1 MYKLTVHGN
10 LLKRSGLK
18 RTLALAEAH
27 NLRKIPAE
35 VKTFQHIDPEK
46 SHLNKE
52 LISLGQETLEGK
64 VLRLVT
70 EAGIDPNK
78 GVNKRFDKGYAIEW
92 MFTTTHGFQ
101 CDFESLY
108 IECLDWLRLR
118 NPTCPIAHAV
128 IHYDENTPHLHVIMV
143 PIKGTRLPSSNVLGY
158 KGVCRKRNE
167 DLFSFIGHKYGF
179 TSSQHLKGNAKRIAS
194 QKAIEACKELTSH
207 DFRESIWLPLMQ
219 AINSRPEPFLHAL
232 NIPISH
238 VLKDAGSS

>member
-1 MYKLTVHGN
+1 MNKLTVYGN
-10 LLKRSGLK
+10 LLKRNGYK
-18 RTLALAEAH
+18 QTLALAEAH

-35 VKTFQHIDPEK
+35 VKTFHHIDPEE
-46 SHLNKE
+46 SHLNTE
-52 LISLGQETLEGK
+52 LVPLGQETLESK

-101 CDFESLY
+101 CDFELLY
-108 IECLDWLRLR
+108 IECLNWLRLR
-118 NPTCPIAHAV
+118 HPTCPIAHAV

-143 PIKGTRLPSSNVLGY
+143 PIKGTSLPSSNVLGY

-207 DFRESIWLPLMQ
+207 DFRESICYPSCKQLTL
-219 AINSRPEPFLHAL
+219 
-232 NIPISH
+232 
-238 VLKDAGSS
+238 VLSLFYMP

>member
-1 MYKLTVHGN
+1 MNKLTVYGN
-10 LLKRSGLK
+10 LLKRNGYK
-18 RTLALAEAH
+18 QTLALAEAH

-35 VKTFQHIDPEK
+35 VKTFHHINPEE

-52 LISLGQETLEGK
+52 LVPLGKETLEGK

-101 CDFESLY
+101 CDFELLY
-108 IECLDWLRLR
+108 KECLDWLRLR
-118 NPTCPIAHAV
+118 HPTCPIAHAV

-167 DLFSFIGHKYGF
+167 DLFSFLGHKYGF
-179 TSSQHLKGNAKRIAS
+179 TSSQPLKGNAKRIAS
-194 QKAIEACKELTSH
+194 QKAIEACKELASH
-207 DFRESIWLPLMQ
+207 DFRESIWQPLMQ

-232 NIPISH
+232 NIPISQ

>member
-1 MYKLTVHGN
+1 MNKLTVYGN
-10 LLKRSGLK
+10 LLKRNGYK
-18 RTLALAEAH
+18 QTLALAEAH

-35 VKTFQHIDPEK
+35 VKTFHHIDPEE

-52 LISLGQETLEGK
+52 LVPLGQETLESK

-101 CDFESLY
+101 CDFELLY
-108 IECLDWLRLR
+108 IECLNWLRLR
-118 NPTCPIAHAV
+118 HPTCPIAHAV

-143 PIKGTRLPSSNVLGY
+143 PIKGSRLPTSNVLGY

-167 DLFSFIGHKYGF
+167 DLFSFLGHKYGF

-194 QKAIEACKELTSH
+194 QKAIEACKELASH
-207 DFRESIWLPLMQ
+207 DFRESIWQPLMQ

-232 NIPISH
+232 NIPISQ

>member
-1 MYKLTVHGN
+1 MNKLTVYGN
-10 LLKRSGLK
+10 LLKRNGYK
-18 RTLALAEAH
+18 QTLALAEAH

-35 VKTFQHIDPEK
+35 VKTFHHIDPEE

-52 LISLGQETLEGK
+52 LVPLGQETLEGK

-101 CDFESLY
+101 CDFELLY

-118 NPTCPIAHAV
+118 HPTCPIAHAV

-143 PIKGTRLPSSNVLGY
+143 PIIGSRLPSSNVLGY

-167 DLFSFIGHKYGF
+167 DLFSFLGHKYGF
-179 TSSQHLKGNAKRIAS
+179 TCSQHLKGNAKRIAS
-194 QKAIEACKELTSH
+194 QKAIEACKKLPSH

-232 NIPISH
+232 NIPISQ
-238 VLKDAGSS
+238 VMKDAGSS

>member
-1 MYKLTVHGN
+1 MYKLTVYGN
-10 LLKRSGLK
+10 LLKRNGYK
-18 RTLALAEAH
+18 QTLALAEAH

-35 VKTFQHIDPEK
+35 VKTFHHIDPEK

-52 LISLGQETLEGK
+52 LIPLGQETLDGK

-101 CDFESLY
+101 CDFELLY

-118 NPTCPIAHAV
+118 HPTCPIAHAV

-167 DLFSFIGHKYGF
+167 DLFSFLGHKYGF

-194 QKAIEACKELTSH
+194 QKAIEACKELASH
-207 DFRESIWLPLMQ
+207 DFRESIWQPLMQ

-232 NIPISH
+232 NIPISQ